1 MKNREVAGVL
11 RELADTMELLGEDRY
26 RVANYRDAATRVE
39 HHHEPIEVMAEEGR
53 VEQIHGVGKSIGAK
67 IREYLTTG
75 HLAVIE
81 ERRPR
86 VPEAALKLMQIPG
99 IGPKRAMQ
107 FAQELNVQTV
117 ADLQA
122 ALDSGQVAAL
132 PRLGEKAAEALR
144 QELQRIE
151 SRSQRIPLAIALP
164 AAEEVIRQLQQCSA
178 VESIAPAGSI
188 RRWKETTGDIDI
200 LVAST
205 QPAAVMAA
213 FTALPL
219 VKQVLSAGDTRS
231 SIITVADVQID
242 LRVVPPESIG
252 AALQYFTGSKE
263 HNVKLRAMAV
273 RKGLKINEYGVY
285 SVEDEAT
292 SLAGRTEADVYAAI
306 GLPWIPPELR
316 EGAGE
321 IELARKGQ
329 LPQLVELA
337 DIRGDL
343 HLHTRLTDGASTIA
357 EMVRAASERGYAYMA
372 ITDHS
377 QALGITGGLQEDELR
392 DERVQLRALQPE
404 YPDMQLLFGVE
415 VDIHV
420 DERLDCSDEFLA
432 SCDIVVAS
440 IHSALQ
446 KPASVQTSRLI
457 AAINN
462 PHVDVIAHPTGRL
475 LGKRPGYEIDLA
487 AVLDACARTGTAI
500 EVSGQPERLD
510 IDADAIR
517 AAVSRGVLLVLNTDA
532 HAHDQIG
539 GLMRYAVGTARRGGA
554 TRDSILNTR
563 DLEGLRRWLARE
575 LQQDQ
580 AAAGGDRH
588 GFGAARGA

>member
-1 MKNREVAGVL
+1 VKNREVAGIL

-39 HHHEPIEVMAEEGR
+39 HHHEPIEIMADQGR

-67 IREYLTTG
+67 IREYLSTG
-75 HLAVIE
+75 QLAVLE

-86 VPEAALKLMQIPG
+86 IPEAALRLMQIPG

-117 ADLQA
+117 ADLQS

-132 PRLGEKAAEALR
+132 PRLGEKIASALR
-144 QELQRIE
+144 QELQRIDT
-151 SRSQRIPLAIALP
+151 RSQRIPLAIALP
-164 AAEEVIRQLQQCSA
+164 AAQEVIRQLEKNPA

-188 RRWKETTGDIDI
+188 RRWKETTGDIDV

-205 QPAAVMAA
+205 QPEDVIRA
-213 FTALPL
+213 FTSLPM
-219 VKQVLSAGDTRS
+219 VKQVLGAGDTRS
-231 SIITVADVQID
+231 SIITVSDVQID
-242 LRVVPPESIG
+242 LRVVPPQSIG

-263 HNVKLRAMAV
+263 HNVKLRALAV
-273 RKGLKINEYGVY
+273 RKGLKVNEYGVY
-285 SVEDEAT
+285 PVDDEKT
-292 SLAGRTEADVYAAI
+292 SLAGRTEDEVYAAL

-321 IELARKGQ
+321 IELARTGK
-329 LPQLVELA
+329 LPRLVELA
-337 DIRGDL
+337 DLKGDL
-343 HLHTRLTDGASTIA
+343 HLHTRLTDGSSTIA
-357 EMVRAASERGYAYMA
+357 EMVRAAAERDYAYMA

-377 QALGITGGLQEDELR
+377 QALGITGGLTEDELR
-392 DERVQLRALQPE
+392 DEHVQIRALQPV
-404 YPDMQLLFGVE
+404 YPDMRLLCGVE
-415 VDIHV
+415 VDIHI

-446 KPASVQTSRLI
+446 KPAAVQTSRLI

-475 LGKRPGYEIDLA
+475 LGKRPGYEIDLG

-510 IDADAIR
+510 LDADAVR
-517 AAVSRGVLLVLNTDA
+517 AAVERGVLLVLNTDA
-532 HAHDQIG
+532 HAHDQIA
-539 GLMRYAVGTARRGGA
+539 GLMPYAVGTARRGGA
-554 TRDSILNTR
+554 TAESIVNTR
-563 DLEGLRRWLARE
+563 HYAGLRRWL
-575 LQQDQ
+575 
-580 AAAGGDRH
+580 DR
-588 GFGAARGA
+588 

>member
-1 MKNREVAGVL
+1 VKNREVAGIL

-67 IREYLTTG
+67 IREYLGTG
-75 HLAVIE
+75 KLAVIE

-132 PRLGEKAAEALR
+132 PRLGEKIATALR
-144 QELQRIE
+144 EELQRIDT
-151 SRSQRIPLAIALP
+151 RSQRIPLAIALP
-164 AAEEVIRQLQQCSA
+164 AAEEVIRQLQQCPA

-188 RRWKETTGDIDI
+188 RRWRETTGDIDI

-205 QPAAVMAA
+205 QPETVMAA

-219 VKQVLSAGDTRS
+219 VKQVLGAGDTRS

-273 RKGLKINEYGVY
+273 RKGFKINEYGVY
-285 SVEDEAT
+285 AVDDDAT
-292 SLAGRTEADVYAAI
+292 SLAGRTEEEVYAAI

-321 IELARKGQ
+321 IELARTGQ
-329 LPQLVELA
+329 LPRLVELT

-343 HLHTRLTDGASTIA
+343 HLHTRLTDGSSTIA
-357 EMVRAASERGYAYMA
+357 EMVRAAAERGYAYMA

-377 QALGITGGLQEDELR
+377 QALGITGGLQEFELR
-392 DERVQLRALQPE
+392 DEHVQIRALQPS
-404 YPDMQLLFGVE
+404 YPDMALLCGVE
-415 VDIHV
+415 VDIHI

-432 SCDIVVAS
+432 DCDIVVAS

-487 AVLDACARTGTAI
+487 AVLDVCARTGTAI

-510 IDADAIR
+510 LDADAIR
-517 AAVSRGVLLVLNTDA
+517 AAVERGVLLALNTDA
-532 HAHDQIG
+532 HAHDQIA

-554 TRDSILNTR
+554 GPDSILNTR
-563 DLEGLRRWLARE
+563 DYESLRRWLER
-575 LQQDQ
+575 
-580 AAAGGDRH
+580 
-588 GFGAARGA
+588 

>member
-1 MKNREVAGVL
+1 VKNREVAGVL

-67 IREYLTTG
+67 IREYLSTG
-75 HLAVIE
+75 KLAVIE

-117 ADLQA
+117 ADLQS

-132 PRLGEKAAEALR
+132 PRLGEKVADALR
-144 QELQRIE
+144 EELLRIE
-151 SRSQRIPLAIALP
+151 TRSQRIPLAIALP
-164 AAEEVIRQLQQCSA
+164 AAEEVIRQLQNKCPD
-178 VESIAPAGSI
+178 VESITAAGSI

-205 QPAAVMAA
+205 QPEAVMAA

-219 VKQVLSAGDTRS
+219 VKHVLGAGDTRS

-242 LRVVPPESIG
+242 LRVVPPQSIG

-273 RKGLKINEYGVY
+273 RKALKVNEYGVY
-285 SVEDEAT
+285 AVDDDKT
-292 SLAGRTEADVYAAI
+292 SLAGRTEEEVYAAL

-321 IELARKGQ
+321 IELARAGK
-329 LPQLVELA
+329 LPRLVEIG
-337 DIRGDL
+337 DIQGDL

-357 EMVRAASERGYAYMA
+357 EMVRAAAERGYAYMA

-377 QALGITGGLQEDELR
+377 QALGITGGLREDELR
-392 DERVQLRALQPE
+392 DEHDQMRALQSSYPE
-404 YPDMQLLFGVE
+404 MRLLCGVE
-415 VDIHV
+415 VDIHI
-420 DERLDCSDEFLA
+420 DERLDCSDEFLE

-446 KPASVQTSRLI
+446 KPASVQTGRLL

-462 PHVDVIAHPTGRL
+462 PHVDVVAHPTGRL
-475 LGKRPGYEIDLA
+475 LGKRPGYEIDLG
-487 AVLDACARTGTAI
+487 AVLDALARTGTAI

-510 IDADAIR
+510 LDSDAIK
-517 AAVSRGVLLVLNTDA
+517 AAIERGVMLVLNTDA

-539 GLMRYAVGTARRGGA
+539 GLMRYAIGTARRGGA
-554 TRDSILNTR
+554 TAESILNTR
-563 DLEGLRRWLARE
+563 DYDRLRRWL
-575 LQQDQ
+575 
-580 AAAGGDRH
+580 DR
-588 GFGAARGA
+588 

>member
-1 MKNREVAGVL
+1 VKNREVAGIL

-39 HHHEPIEVMAEEGR
+39 HHHEPIEVMADEGR

-67 IREYLTTG
+67 IREYLGTG
-75 HLAVIE
+75 QLAVLE

-86 VPEAALKLMQIPG
+86 VPEAALRLMQIPG

-107 FAQELNVQTV
+107 FAQELNVRTV
-117 ADLQA
+117 ADLQT

-132 PRLGEKAAEALR
+132 PRLGEKAAAALR
-144 QELQRIE
+144 EELQRIE
-151 SRSQRIPLAIALP
+151 TRSQRIPLAIALP
-164 AAEEVIRQLQQCSA
+164 AAEEVMRQLKACPA
-178 VESIAPAGSI
+178 VETIAPAGSI
-188 RRWKETTGDIDI
+188 RRWKETTADIDI
-200 LVAST
+200 LVSST
-205 QPAAVMAA
+205 HPDEVIHA
-213 FTALPL
+213 FTALPMA
-219 VKQVLSAGDTRS
+219 KQVLGAGETRA

-242 LRVVPPESIG
+242 LRVVAPESIG

-273 RKGLKINEYGVY
+273 RKGLKVNEYGVY
-285 SVEDEAT
+285 SIEDDTT
-292 SLAGRTEADVYAAI
+292 SLAGRTEEEVYAVL

-321 IELARKGQ
+321 IELARKDA
-329 LPQLVELA
+329 LPRLVELA

-343 HLHTRLTDGASTIA
+343 HTHTRLTDGSSTIA
-357 EMVRAASERGYAYMA
+357 QMVQAAAARGYAYMA

-392 DERVQLRALQPE
+392 DEHAQIRALQPE
-404 YPDMQLLFGVE
+404 YPDMRLLRGVE
-415 VDIHV
+415 VDIHI
-420 DERLDCSDEFLA
+420 DERLDCSDAFLE

-446 KPASVQTSRLI
+446 KPVAVQTGRLI

-462 PHVDVIAHPTGRL
+462 PHVDAIAHPTGRL

-510 IDADAIR
+510 LDADAIR
-517 AAVSRGVLLVLNTDA
+517 AAIERGVLLILNTDA

-554 TRDSILNTR
+554 TPASIVNTR
-563 DLEGLRRWLARE
+563 DYAGLRRWLER
-575 LQQDQ
+575 
-580 AAAGGDRH
+580 
-588 GFGAARGA
+588 

>member
-1 MKNREVAGVL
+1 VKNREVAGIL

-39 HHHEPIEVMAEEGR
+39 HHHEAIEVMAAEGR
-53 VEQIHGVGKSIGAK
+53 VERIHGVGKSIGAK
-67 IREYLTTG
+67 IREYLSTG
-75 HLAVIE
+75 QLAVLE

-86 VPEAALKLMQIPG
+86 VPEAALRLMQISG

-117 ADLQA
+117 ADLQS

-132 PRLGEKAAEALR
+132 HRLGEKAADALR

-164 AAEEVIRQLQQCSA
+164 AAEEVIRQLQTCPA

-188 RRWKETTGDIDI
+188 RRWKDTTGDIDI

-205 QPAAVMAA
+205 QPETVMAT
-213 FTALPL
+213 FTSLPL
-219 VKQVLSAGDTRS
+219 VKQVLGAGDTRS

-273 RKGLKINEYGVY
+273 RKGLKINEYGVFH
-285 SVEDEAT
+285 EGEAGNPGDP
-292 SLAGRTEADVYAAI
+292 SLGGRTEEEVYAAI

-316 EGAGE
+316 EGSGE
-321 IELARKGQ
+321 IELARKGM
-329 LPQLVELA
+329 LPRLVELG
-337 DIRGDL
+337 DIKGDL
-343 HLHTRLTDGASTIA
+343 HLHTRLTDGSSTIA
-357 EMVRAASERGYAYMA
+357 EMVRAAAERGYAYMA

-377 QALGITGGLQEDELR
+377 QALGITGGLQEAELR
-392 DERVQLRALQPE
+392 DEHEQIRALQSE
-404 YPDMQLLFGVE
+404 FPDMRLLCGVE
-415 VDIHV
+415 VDIHI
-420 DERLDCSDEFLA
+420 DERLDCSDEFLS

-446 KPASVQTSRLI
+446 KPASVQTGRLLG
-457 AAINN
+457 AINN

-487 AVLDACARTGTAI
+487 AVLEACARTATAI

-510 IDADAIR
+510 LDADAIR
-517 AAVSRGVLLVLNTDA
+517 AAIERGVLLVLNTDS
-532 HAHDQIG
+532 HAHDQIA

-554 TRDSILNTR
+554 TPEGILNTR
-563 DLEGLRRWLARE
+563 DYAGLQRWLER
-575 LQQDQ
+575 
-580 AAAGGDRH
+580 
-588 GFGAARGA
+588 

>member
-1 MKNREVAGVL
+1 MKNREVAAVL

-67 IREYLTTG
+67 IREYLSTG
-75 HLAVIE
+75 KLAVVE

-107 FAQELNVQTV
+107 FAQELNVRTV
-117 ADLQA
+117 ADLQL
-122 ALDSGQVAAL
+122 ALDTGQVAAL
-132 PRLGEKAAEALR
+132 PRLGEKAADALR
-144 QELQRIE
+144 HELQRFG
-151 SRSQRIPLAIALP
+151 SRSQGIPLAIALP
-164 AAEEVIRQLQQCSA
+164 AAEEVIHQLQRCPA

-285 SVEDEAT
+285 SVDDEAT
-292 SLAGRTEADVYAAI
+292 SLAGQTEADVYAAI

-321 IELARKGQ
+321 IELARRGQ
-329 LPQLVELA
+329 LPRLVELG

-343 HLHTRLTDGASTIA
+343 HLHTRLTDGSSTIA
-357 EMVRAASERGYAYMA
+357 EMVRAAAERGYAYMA

-377 QALGITGGLQEDELR
+377 QALGITGGLQEFELR
-392 DERVQLRALQPE
+392 DERVQLLALQPD

-420 DERLDCSDEFLA
+420 DERLDCGDDFLA

-446 KPASVQTSRLI
+446 KPAAVQTSRLI

-554 TRDSILNTR
+554 GPEAILNTKHGE
-563 DLEGLRRWLARE
+563 DLRRWLN
-575 LQQDQ
+575 
-580 AAAGGDRH
+580 RH
-588 GFGAARGA
+588 PRPSR

>member
-1 MKNREVAGVL
+1 VKNREVAGVL

-67 IREYLTTG
+67 IREYLSTG
-75 HLAVIE
+75 KLAVIE

-86 VPEAALKLMQIPG
+86 VPEAALMLMQIPG

-107 FAQELNVQTV
+107 FAQELSVQTV
-117 ADLQA
+117 ADLQT
-122 ALDSGQVAAL
+122 ALESGQVAAL
-132 PRLGEKAAEALR
+132 PRLGEKVADALR
-144 QELQRIE
+144 EELLRIE
-151 SRSQRIPLAIALP
+151 TRSKRIPLAIALP
-164 AAEEVIRQLQQCSA
+164 AAEEVMRQLQNTCPA

-205 QPAAVMAA
+205 QPAAVIAA
-213 FTALPL
+213 FTSLPV
-219 VKQVLSAGDTRS
+219 VKQVLGAGGTRS

-242 LRVVPPESIG
+242 LRVVAPESIG

-273 RKGLKINEYGVY
+273 RKGLKVNEYGVY
-285 SVEDEAT
+285 KVDDDQS
-292 SLAGRTEADVYAAI
+292 SLAGRTEEEVYAAL

-321 IELARKGQ
+321 IELARGQ
-329 LPQLVELA
+329 KLPRLVEMGDLK
-337 DIRGDL
+337 GDL

-357 EMVRAASERGYAYMA
+357 EMVRAAADRGYAYMA

-392 DERVQLRALQPE
+392 DEHAQIRALQPD
-404 YPDMQLLFGVE
+404 YPDMRLLCGVE
-415 VDIHV
+415 VDIHI
-420 DERLDCSDEFLA
+420 DERLDCSDEFLE

-446 KPASVQTSRLI
+446 KPASVQTARLI

-475 LGKRPGYEIDLA
+475 LGKRPGYEIDLG
-487 AVLDACARTGTAI
+487 AVLDALVRTRTAI

-510 IDADAIR
+510 LDADAIK
-517 AAVSRGVLLVLNTDA
+517 AAIGRGVMLVLNTDA
-532 HAHDQIG
+532 HAHDQVA

-554 TRDSILNTR
+554 TPESILNTR
-563 DLEGLRRWLARE
+563 GYDDLRRWLERTP
-575 LQQDQ
+575 
-580 AAAGGDRH
+580 
-588 GFGAARGA
+588 

>member
-1 MKNREVAGVL
+1 MKNREVAGIL

-26 RVANYRDAATRVE
+26 RVANYRDAATWVE

-75 HLAVIE
+75 QLAVIE

-205 QPAAVMAA
+205 QPAAVFAA

-231 SIITVADVQID
+231 
-242 LRVVPPESIG
+242 
-252 AALQYFTGSKE
+252 
-263 HNVKLRAMAV
+263 V

-357 EMVRAASERGYAYMA
+357 EMVRAAAERGYAYMA

-440 IHSALQ
+440 IHAALQ

-554 TRDSILNTR
+554 TADAILNTR
-563 DLEGLRRWLARE
+563 DLEGLRRWLAR
-575 LQQDQ
+575 
-580 AAAGGDRH
+580 
-588 GFGAARGA
+588 

>member
-1 MKNREVAGVL
+1 
-11 RELADTMELLGEDRY
+11 
-26 RVANYRDAATRVE
+26 
-39 HHHEPIEVMAEEGR
+39 
-53 VEQIHGVGKSIGAK
+53 
-67 IREYLTTG
+67 
-75 HLAVIE
+75 
-81 ERRPR
+81 
-86 VPEAALKLMQIPG
+86 
-99 IGPKRAMQ
+99 
-107 FAQELNVQTV
+107 
-117 ADLQA
+117 
-122 ALDSGQVAAL
+122 
-132 PRLGEKAAEALR
+132 
-144 QELQRIE
+144 
-151 SRSQRIPLAIALP
+151 
-164 AAEEVIRQLQQCSA
+164 
-178 VESIAPAGSI
+178 
-188 RRWKETTGDIDI
+188 
-200 LVAST
+200 
-205 QPAAVMAA
+205 
-213 FTALPL
+213 
-219 VKQVLSAGDTRS
+219 
-231 SIITVADVQID
+231 VQID

-357 EMVRAASERGYAYMA
+357 EMVRAAAERGYAYMA

-532 HAHDQIG
+532 HAQDQIG

-554 TRDSILNTR
+554 TADAILNTR
-563 DLEGLRRWLARE
+563 DLESLRRWLAR
-575 LQQDQ
+575 
-580 AAAGGDRH
+580 
-588 GFGAARGA
+588 

>member
-11 RELADTMELLGEDRY
+11 SALADTMELLGEDRY

-39 HHHEPIEVMAEEGR
+39 HHHEAIEVMADEGR
-53 VEQIHGVGKSIGAK
+53 VEQIHGVGKSIGSK

-75 HLAVIE
+75 QLAVLE

-86 VPEAALKLMQIPG
+86 VPDAALKLMQIPG

-107 FAQELNVQTV
+107 FAHELGVQTV

-132 PRLGEKAAEALR
+132 PRLGEKVATALR
-144 QELQRIE
+144 AELQRIDT
-151 SRSQRIPLAIALP
+151 RSQRIPLAIALP
-164 AAEEVIRQLQQCSA
+164 AAEEVVRQLQRCPA
-178 VESIAPAGSI
+178 VDSIAPAGSI
-188 RRWKETTGDIDI
+188 RRWRETTGDIDI
-200 LVAST
+200 LVASSHPDT
-205 QPAAVMAA
+205 VMAT
-213 FTALPL
+213 FTSLPL
-219 VKQVLSAGDTRS
+219 VKQVLGAGDTRTS
-231 SIITVADVQID
+231 VITVADVQID
-242 LRVVPPESIG
+242 LRVVPPDSIG

-273 RKGLKINEYGVY
+273 RKGLKVNEYGVY
-285 SVEDEAT
+285 NVDGDQT

-316 EGAGE
+316 EGSGE

-329 LPQLVELA
+329 LPRLVEIG
-337 DIRGDL
+337 DIQGDL
-343 HLHTRLTDGASTIA
+343 HLHTRLTDGSSSIV
-357 EMVRAASERGYAYMA
+357 EMVRAAAERGYSYMA

-392 DERVQLRALQPE
+392 DEHEQIRALQPA
-404 YPDMQLLFGVE
+404 YPDMRLLCGVE
-415 VDIHV
+415 VDIHI
-420 DERLDCSDEFLA
+420 DERLDCSDDFLA
-432 SCDIVVAS
+432 CCDIVVAS

-446 KPASVQTSRLI
+446 KPATVQTARLI
-457 AAINN
+457 TAINN

-487 AVLDACARTGTAI
+487 AVLEACARTGTAI

-510 IDADAIR
+510 LDADAIR
-517 AAVSRGVLLVLNTDA
+517 AAVERGVLLVLNTDA
-532 HAHDQIG
+532 HAQDQIA

-554 TRDSILNTR
+554 TAESILNAR
-563 DLEGLRRWLARE
+563 DYAGVRRWL
-575 LQQDQ
+575 
-580 AAAGGDRH
+580 DR
-588 GFGAARGA
+588 